1 MYIYICL
8 FGFGLTKPLRCTE
21 AENATSFIDDSSKK
35 SFFF

>member
-8 FGFGLTKPLRCTE
+8 FWVWVNQTPTE

-35 SFFF
+35 SFIF